1 MNRHHPY
8 GGGVGGYENAGAR
21 RGGAPAGPGPDRSY
35 RFERGGAPSRGG
47 AFSRGRG
54 GGGNNRG
61 SFEAPYGQ
69 GLYDQGS
76 PTGDVGAGPYSNY
89 NAGPPQ
95 DPFFQNGYGGGAPPQ
110 FGAPPIAAQPPLA
123 GAYNQGYGSF
133 EGALGN

>member
-1 MNRHHPY
+1 MLVLAEEVLLQVLVLTDLIALNEVVP
-8 GGGVGGYENAGAR
+8 
-21 RGGAPAGPGPDRSY
+21 
-35 RFERGGAPSRGG
+35 PSRGG

-133 EGALGN
+133 EGALEN